1 MQSAPN
7 GRTTHTTRPPG
18 HPPLRLPD
26 GPGTGPEVRA
36 AWGIGSAA
44 QQPDWPDPV
53 RAAAIG
59 GELARLPGLVTWE
72 EVRLLRTLLA
82 EAAAGDRHVIQAG
95 DCAEDPAECAPSAVT
110 RKAGLLDALAGVMEA
125 GTGKPVVRIGRI
137 AGQFAKPR
145 SAPTETGAGL
155 TLPVYRGHL
164 VNAPEP
170 TRPARRADPQRMLDC
185 YRAASH
191 ALTCLRQR
199 TNPRTPATAAPVW
212 ASHEALVFDYELP
225 LLRRTP
231 AGDTLL
237 TSTHLPWIGE
247 RTRHPDGPHAM
258 MLAHVVNPVACK
270 VGPTT
275 RPEDLLALCARLDPG
290 REPGRLTLIARMGAR
305 TAATALPPLVAA
317 VHRAGHP
324 VVWLCDPMHG
334 NTLKSPTGTKI
345 RSVRALLTEVRAF
358 LTAVTEAGGTPAG
371 LHLETTPYDV
381 TECVWDDPAELAPAR
396 PIPAE
401 LDPAERD
408 FAESGSAESGIT
420 ERDVTG
426 EEPADA
432 PAPASHCDPRLNP
445 AQAVE
450 VARAWATPPPPRP
463 TPRLAGSALH

>member
-1 MQSAPN
+1 MHAAPH

-18 HPPLRLPD
+18 HPPRRLPD
-26 GPGTGPEVRA
+26 GPGAGPDTRA
-36 AWGIGSAA
+36 AWGIGSAT

-53 RAAAIG
+53 RAAALG

-72 EVRLLRTLLA
+72 EVRRLRTQLA
-82 EAAAGDRHVIQAG
+82 EAAAGDRQVIQAG
-95 DCAEDPAECAPSAVT
+95 DCAEDPAECSPSAVT

-145 SAPTETGAGL
+145 SAPTETVDGL

-164 VNAPEP
+164 VNSPEP
-170 TRPARRADPQRMLDC
+170 TPAARRADPQRMLDC
-185 YRAASH
+185 YHAASR
-191 ALTCLRQR
+191 ALACLRQR
-199 TNPRTPATAAPVW
+199 TDPRTPATAAPVW

-231 AGDTLL
+231 TGETLL

-258 MLAHVVNPVACK
+258 MLAHVANPVACK

-334 NTLKSPTGTKI
+334 NTLKSPTGAKT
-345 RSVRALLTEVRAF
+345 RPLPALRTEVRAF

-381 TECVWDDPAELAPAR
+381 TECVWNDPTDTTPPPHAPAQVSCS
-396 PIPAE
+396 E
-401 LDPAERD
+401 SD
-408 FAESGSAESGIT
+408 FTDNGSP
-420 ERDVTG
+420 
-426 EEPADA
+426 EP

-450 VARAWATPPPPRP
+450 VARTWATPPPPRP
-463 TPRLAGSALH
+463 TPRLAGTALH